1 MKIICMQKESR
12 DFEIK
17 NLGEYHDLYFRSD
30 VILLTMFLKTSEKFV
45 LKYTT

>member
-30 VILLTMFLKTSEKFV
+30 VILLPMFLKTSEKFV